1 MLRGECKVPIHKATK
16 YRKLRLFQNSDCVL
30 QEVVGNCF
38 GYVESF
44 NTTKSNQLIIRKERL
59 LSWKPPPSGKS
70 KLNFD
75 GPLLKQS
82 KNVGI
87 GVILRDN
94 KGEVLLAL
102 SQKEVGMFD
111 VDNNEVAHLLA
122 QRAKLVED
130 IVQWWHSYLDI
141 ILFRVLLEAANM
153 YNYIAASSNTLN
165 K

>member
-1 MLRGECKVPIHKATK
+1 M
-16 YRKLRLFQNSDCVL
+16 L

-111 VDNNEVAHLLA
+111 VDVIEVLA
-122 QRAKLVED
+122 ARSMGITYDFPFRYLWFD
-130 IVQWWHSYLDI
+130 IRRRFLD
-141 ILFRVLLEAANM
+141 
-153 YNYIAASSNTLN
+153 YY
-165 K
+165 